1 MIVKALRQEIN
12 GLLIIDKPLGFS
24 SNQALSKIK
33 WLYNPKKAGHTGTL
47 DPLATGLLPVCLG
60 EATKFSSYLF
70 DANKTYE
77 ASIKLGFTS
86 STGDA
91 EGSLTELNIDTFP
104 NKTQD
109 FKAKSAGF
117 KGESQFVIRNVPSFS
132 QNNLHPVEAYHL
144 MEWIRHSLLKEDP
157 KILSIDKSITAL
169 KESLESVAHV
179 IKNAAENPI
188 VNERGIIIT
197 GKQADQK
204 RQARYDKML
213 KSKHE
218 IRSQLEDTEAD
229 RRQIYN
235 IKYDEIQLSATFLK
249 KNEWKVESFGEQ
261 KEYYENILLNKSDWN
276 TTFLHAYPID
286 LDPQLRSLDSEYLV
300 DIGCISVERVEH
312 GFGCYHRPSHISSA
326 QYDQN
331 AHGKRV
337 ISYHGT
343 YEDGLHQGLGFM
355 FTDSYI
361 YGGGFEK
368 RFHHGKGT
376 IIHKDGDV
384 IRSEFGLNSLS
395 SGKANGNRYARGLSN
410 GKGSITF
417 ADGAFYKGDL
427 QNGIISG
434 KGIYIGAN
442 G

>member
-1 MIVKALRQEIN
+1 MASREGSKPRTLKTEEQAESRKQAFFDEIIKIVLSEPKCAWTVQRVRLTPEFLQQ
-12 GLLIIDKPLGFS
+12 LIDGKIPELNVTPAYLKSKSAGIIVPHDMQRLCDK
-24 SNQALSKIK
+24 K
-33 WLYNPKKAGHTGTL
+33 
-47 DPLATGLLPVCLG
+47 
-60 EATKFSSYLF
+60 E
-70 DANKTYE
+70 TYE
-77 ASIKLGFTS
+77 LVLA
-86 STGDA
+86 
-91 EGSLTELNIDTFP
+91 FP

-109 FKAKSAGF
+109 FKAKSAGY